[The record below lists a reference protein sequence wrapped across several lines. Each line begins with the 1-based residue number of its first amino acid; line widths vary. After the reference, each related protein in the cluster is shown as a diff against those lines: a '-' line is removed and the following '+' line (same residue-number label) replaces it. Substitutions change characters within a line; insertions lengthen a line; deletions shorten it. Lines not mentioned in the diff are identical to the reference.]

1 MWWQHYKQWWL
12 LLEDLGGGG
21 VQAGPSRSALTLRQ
35 SPPAVTAPLV
45 LGAVASVLVRSSSR
59 GLGHPVLIVREA
71 RNQCRFA
78 GIAGWEGSG
87 HSALRPEANR
97 KLANW
102 GLGMWSCACEG
113 VMDLVETCWSSVPHT
128 AHLQCT
134 GAESRADVIMSSK
147 LFASVKI
154 TQPGEEWG
162 GGSLW
167 LM

>member
-1 MWWQHYKQWWL
+1 
-12 LLEDLGGGG
+12 
-21 VQAGPSRSALTLRQ
+21 
-35 SPPAVTAPLV
+35 
-45 LGAVASVLVRSSSR
+45 
-59 GLGHPVLIVREA
+59 
-71 RNQCRFA
+71 
-78 GIAGWEGSG
+78 
-87 HSALRPEANR
+87 
-97 KLANW
+97 
-102 GLGMWSCACEG
+102 
-113 VMDLVETCWSSVPHT
+113 MDLVETCWSSVPHT